1 MHLPRRTSTLTAVVA
16 ATAAVAGCGGGGDSA
31 PAQSDAAAAATAS
44 APMATIPDLIGRH
57 QDAAHRAAARAGFT
71 LRWTGFAGKL
81 AHGRYNV
88 SCAKI
93 LRQSPA
99 GGERRP
105 RGAQISVIETACKT
119 PKTGPQG
126 IDW

>member
-1 MHLPRRTSTLTAVVA
+1 MTAVVA
-16 ATAAVAGCGGGGDSA
+16 ATPAVAGCGGGEDGT
-31 PAQSDAAAAATAS
+31 PAASDAAAPGAAS
-44 APMATIPDLIGRH
+44 ASMATVPDLIG
-57 QDAAHRAAARAGFT
+57 AAHRTAARAGFT

-105 RGAQISVIETACKT
+105 RAAQISVIETACKT

>member
-1 MHLPRRTSTLTAVVA
+1 MLTAGLA
-16 ATAAVAGCGGGGDSA
+16 ATAVLAGCGGGGDTTTTAADRAAA
-31 PAQSDAAAAATAS
+31 PAAAR
-44 APMATIPDLIGRH
+44 PMATVPDLIGRH
-57 QDAAHRAAARAGFT
+57 QAAAHRSAARAGFT

-105 RGAQISVIETACKT
+105 RGGQIAVIETACTT